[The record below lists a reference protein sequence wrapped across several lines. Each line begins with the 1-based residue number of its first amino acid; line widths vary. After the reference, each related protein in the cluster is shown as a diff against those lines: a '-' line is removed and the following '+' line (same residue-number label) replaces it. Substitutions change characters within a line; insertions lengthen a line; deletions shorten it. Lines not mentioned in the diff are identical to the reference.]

1 MKLYRRL
8 PEPGGELKRKRGDT
22 HAGAVKQG
30 GPQGSA
36 ANATVLIPPLG
47 NAQHGEEGGTQE
59 KRKAGDREGERRGRG
74 KQADL
79 RGGAGGGLGRG
90 GDGGS
95 GGHAA

>member
-79 RGGAGGGLGRG
+79 RGGGLEV
-90 GDGGS
+90 
-95 GGHAA
+95 A